1 MEYEKLKEKVK
12 NLGFRVT
19 KDVKGKR
26 VKLSKK
32 ELMAKLPKKTSLENQ
47 AKSAKKFI
55 KVCKMVLKEAEP
67 TQPRAPRVVRQPVRV
82 SPRRVAHLHLLLHHH
97 HQRTHAPLS
106 WPILGLISSDAV
118 SRTPKS
124 YFIYTLSQPFSLD
137 QYTL

>member
-12 NLGFRVT
+12 MLGFRVT

-32 ELMAKLPKKTSLENQ
+32 ELMAKLPKKTKAEPSLENQ

-67 TQPRAPRVVRQPVRV
+67 NQPRVQRVAQPVRM
-82 SPRRVAHLHLLLHHH
+82 SPRPPPPPMSLNPRAALLADLKANL
-97 HQRTHAPLS
+97 RKR
-106 WPILGLISSDAV
+106 GLA
-118 SRTPKS
+118 KN
-124 YFIYTLSQPFSLD
+124 
-137 QYTL
+137 